1 MRNIYDI
8 ITEQRSIIDVNIASY
23 DLDHTICCLNNNEY
37 YLQEGLGE
45 SVKNGASKVIE
56 FIKQLIVKIRE
67 LIRKMINFLIGGKK
81 PAVTMK
87 DIKNGKVGT
96 AKENDNKENVDKEKK
111 PATGSNANETE
122 SNVYDKNIHK
132 GKDPSSLSEQDILAG
147 SLRTV
152 NIIQYVGFDV
162 KERIT
167 DAFFSAVNSVTRN
180 HTADYNEAG
189 KLFMN
194 SIEKTCFK
202 GAGKQAKG
210 KPVVERIKLELNEP
224 SEPVQTKV
232 RDLKASV
239 IMTYIEADMK
249 YGARDEQDRG
259 KGINSF
265 LTNTEEEATKNLK
278 ELEAK
283 LKGLNANG
291 GNVDESSFTNI
302 QKVLTMVG
310 AFINFITT
318 NVFKA
323 YNALYAVFEQAMM
336 DYVKAYHIQI

>member
-23 DLDHTICCLNNNEY
+23 DLDHTIYCLNNNEY

-56 FIKQLIVKIRE
+56 FINQLITKIRE
-67 LIRKMINFLIGGKK
+67 LIKKMINFLIGGKK
-81 PAVTMK
+81 PTVTMK

-96 AKENDNKENVDKEKK
+96 AKENDDNEKK
-111 PATGSNANETE
+111 PATSNANETE

-167 DAFFSAVNSVTRN
+167 DTFFSAVNSVTRN

-249 YGARDEQDRG
+249 YGARDKQDRG

-265 LTNTEEEATKNLK
+265 LTKTEEEATKNLK

-310 AFINFITT
+310 SFINFITT

-336 DYVKAYHIQI
+336 DCVKAYHIQI